1 MDPANLKAQF
11 QPQLEEP
18 RLLSFPHLPDDAKYE
33 DGTPILN
40 KYSSTLTRGHD
51 FPGAQAMLYA
61 AGVPNE
67 KMMKTAPQVGIAS
80 VWWEGNPCK
89 PDDGSE
95 TNIVPVHD
103 LGKTVKQ
110 AVEKQGM
117 LGWQYGTIGVSDAIT
132 IRRGG
137 EGMRFSLQTRE
148 IIADS
153 IETITCA
160 QFHDANISIPGC
172 DKNMPGVVVSG
183 TLFGHSP

>member
-1 MDPANLKAQF
+1 MDPANLKVQF
-11 QPQLEEP
+11 QPQPEEP

-89 PDDGSE
+89 
-95 TNIVPVHD
+95 
-103 LGKTVKQ
+103 
-110 AVEKQGM
+110 
-117 LGWQYGTIGVSDAIT
+117 
-132 IRRGG
+132 
-137 EGMRFSLQTRE
+137 
-148 IIADS
+148 
-153 IETITCA
+153 
-160 QFHDANISIPGC
+160 
-172 DKNMPGVVVSG
+172 
-183 TLFGHSP
+183 